1 MLRFPQHL
9 KFYNS
14 LSLFGKYNVVLFKN
28 NKKKKLIKSYCTEIL
43 ATKKFKQLIDENKAI
58 IFNKEVENAEECDF
72 YLAIITDQTK
82 IQKSLFITDEL
93 GRNKPVSME
102 SPEFVF
108 LDIKQYKVEET
119 IYDWSTNTKISF
131 FKLIE
136 DYCGPKELKSVFTL
150 NNKLCIQINEGI
162 SLFSLKNKH
171 DSERLLM
178 SMERY
183 FMENGRGDAF
193 FVRDISSAQR
203 KWTYKLLEEKGYSKK
218 KLYRLKTTFSKR

>member
-9 KFYNS
+9 KLYSS
-14 LSLFGKYNVVLFKN
+14 LSLFSNYNIVLFKN
-28 NKKKKLIKSYCTEIL
+28 NKKKKLIKSYRTEISV
-43 ATKKFKQLIDENKAI
+43 TKKFKQLIDENKAI
-58 IFNKEVENAEECDF
+58 IFHKEVENAEECEF

-93 GRNKPVSME
+93 GRNKPVSIE
-102 SPEFVF
+102 NPEFVF

-119 IYDWSTNTKISF
+119 IYDWATNTKISF
-131 FKLIE
+131 YELVEK
-136 DYCGPKELKSVFTL
+136 YCGVKDLKSIFTL
-150 NNKLCIQINEGI
+150 NNKLCIQINEDI
-162 SLFSLKNKH
+162 SLFSLKNKY
-171 DSERLLM
+171 DSERLLT
-178 SMERY
+178 SMENY

-203 KWTYKLLEEKGYSKK
+203 KWTYKLLEDKGYSKK